1 MEALSKLK
9 QERDHLKEELRDIIE
24 EKVKESMDMVLM
36 RTEVLMKER
45 DRVMAQRVRKE
56 KEELEKNLKRL
67 QKICRSFSHSRRCS
81 RLHGSTSGMEQNEGS
96 HHLFRPERT
105 SEEEAGDTDS
115 LTLSPEPNSAEESC
129 CCVSSRIPSHFPT
142 LERDGATVMKMDT
155 LGTASSPWIGDNHS
169 VPARYCGPRGPGYSR
184 RSCLLPGTAKDLLP
198 IATVKPTRF
207 SHVSPSAGNQQFRQS
222 SMVSSSRVEQLVNQ
236 SRRWLEKHGKD
247 VNEPLLARCP
257 LTSNKSSLFYEMIST
272 HLY

>member
-1 MEALSKLK
+1 MTTRGRQTSDKG
-9 QERDHLKEELRDIIE
+9 
-24 EKVKESMDMVLM
+24 
-36 RTEVLMKER
+36 
-45 DRVMAQRVRKE
+45 
-56 KEELEKNLKRL
+56 LE
-67 QKICRSFSHSRRCS
+67 
-81 RLHGSTSGMEQNEGS
+81 G
-96 HHLFRPERT
+96 
-105 SEEEAGDTDS
+105 
-115 LTLSPEPNSAEESC
+115 
-129 CCVSSRIPSHFPT
+129 RIPSHFPT

-155 LGTASSPWIGDNHS
+155 LGTASSPWIGDSHS

-247 VNEPLLARCP
+247 VNEYPSGAPSCP
-257 LTSNKSSLFYEMIST
+257 PAST
-272 HLY
+272 RKQKQMLGC